1 MNFDEGFVAPESFL
15 KCGEGELCAA
25 PVLLSIRNEELFVLC
40 DNAPGLDS
48 DLETSMLLI
57 PHAVLKGLV
66 QRIVDV
72 PHHTEYFTER
82 VAPGITNEGAEL
94 DRVVGEIS
102 GMIDLFSGQLFTAV
116 VLAHNGIIMVK
127 SIEGTRG
134 KKAKISSW
142 NSRGRYIGVRLGRIR
157 NVYRMTR
164 TSWEWSRGSALDRG
178 AWT

>member
-1 MNFDEGFVAPESFL
+1 MEIIYLNLIFPNSVFSNRLTLENRTSHSPLDIKRYGF
-15 KCGEGELCAA
+15 
-25 PVLLSIRNEELFVLC
+25 I
-40 DNAPGLDS
+40 
-48 DLETSMLLI
+48 SMLLI

-66 QRIVDV
+66 QWIVDV

-82 VAPGITNEGAEL
+82 VAPGITNEDAEI

-127 SIEGTRG
+127 SIEGARG